1 MGITSRLIHKKSLT
15 HDVHDVFSD
24 CSVVVFRSSFLRMFL
39 IIGDL
44 IFHHILSTF
53 PAFQTWLPFAALYC
67 SDNLCAFWGNHCI
80 SNCGVSIFREGV
92 FCKMNFLLAKKH
104 LTRSRSETLSS
115 FRCFCFFVFQAFSRK
130 AHTIFSKR
138 TRIWKFCYIDFD
150 WNSYFQ
156 DSTWPRS
163 PASIFAFFPCSLDLS
178 TRCCGKEG
186 FRAFPFPVL
195 HPLQVLEIATLLLW
209 YFFSRAVS
217 VRSWHIEDRNAELV
231 WGRSQQF

>member
-1 MGITSRLIHKKSLT
+1 MARELLRVPRPSIRRSVPMCLALGRPHCDFLLISWAI
-15 HDVHDVFSD
+15 
-24 CSVVVFRSSFLRMFL
+24 C
-39 IIGDL
+39 
-44 IFHHILSTF
+44 
-53 PAFQTWLPFAALYC
+53 
-67 SDNLCAFWGNHCI
+67 
-80 SNCGVSIFREGV
+80 IFREGV

-209 YFFSRAVS
+209 YFSPEQWAFDPD
-217 VRSWHIEDRNAELV
+217 I
-231 WGRSQQF
+231 